1 MTYFIKF
8 RAIWITIIAWCLAVT
23 VNQLMRGYPIIPPE
37 MTPLGYWTIHI
48 IIGGFIGA
56 IIYAVVRTAKIMAG
70 TEK

>member
-1 MTYFIKF
+1 MSKIIKF

-37 MTPLGYWTIHI
+37 MTPLGYWSIHI
-48 IIGGFIGA
+48 IIGGIIGA